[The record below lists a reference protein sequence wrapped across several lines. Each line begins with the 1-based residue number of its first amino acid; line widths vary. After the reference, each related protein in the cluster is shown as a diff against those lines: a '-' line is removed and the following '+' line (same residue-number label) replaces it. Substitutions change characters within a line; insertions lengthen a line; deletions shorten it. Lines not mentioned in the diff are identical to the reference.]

1 MVNLNNIFNESVD
14 EINKQLPKEN
24 KIQKEDDFEILGS
37 NSNFD
42 SMALINFVLLIE
54 EKLKKNN
61 IDNLNLL
68 DFLIDLLMEQKKS
81 YKISD
86 LKEDIQKK
94 I

>member
-86 LKEDIQKK
+86 LKKDIQNK

>member
-1 MVNLNNIFNESVD
+1 MVDLNNIFNESVE

-24 KIQKEDDFEILGS
+24 KIQKEDNFEILGS
-37 NSNFD
+37 QSNFD

-86 LKEDIQKK
+86 LKADIQKK

>member
-1 MVNLNNIFNESVD
+1 MVNLDNIFNESVD
-14 EINKQLPKEN
+14 EINKQLPKGN
-24 KIQKEDDFEILGS
+24 KIQKEDNFEILGS

-61 IDNLNLL
+61 INNLNLL

>member
-1 MVNLNNIFNESVD
+1 MVNLNDIFNESVD
-14 EINKQLPKEN
+14 EINKQLPKES
-24 KIQKEDDFEILGS
+24 KIQKEDNFEILGS

>member
-1 MVNLNNIFNESVD
+1 
-14 EINKQLPKEN
+14 
-24 KIQKEDDFEILGS
+24 
-37 NSNFD
+37 
-42 SMALINFVLLIE
+42 MALINFVLLIE

>member
-1 MVNLNNIFNESVD
+1 MVNLNDIFNESVD

>member
-1 MVNLNNIFNESVD
+1 MVDLNNIFNESVE

-24 KIQKEDDFEILGS
+24 KIQKEDNFEILGS
-37 NSNFD
+37 QSNFD

-86 LKEDIQKK
+86 LKADIKKK